1 MSCTSRIDV
10 AGRLQELTMTRF
22 KLFGAALVFAAFVAP
37 ASAQQAVSEPAAAAF
52 DPNFS
57 IYSNGP
63 ARPVAVQPFNPD
75 TMAEMRMAVKPHAA
89 HRAPARHH

>member
-1 MSCTSRIDV
+1 M
-10 AGRLQELTMTRF
+10 TMTRF

-37 ASAQQAVSEPAAAAF
+37 ASAQQAISEPAAAAF

-63 ARPVAVQPFNPD
+63 ARPVVAQSFNGN
-75 TMAEMRMAVKPHAA
+75 TMAEMRMAVRPHTA
-89 HRAPARHH
+89 HRAQARHH

>member
-1 MSCTSRIDV
+1 MTS
-10 AGRLQELTMTRF
+10 F
-22 KLFGAALVFAAFVAP
+22 KLFGAAVSFAAFVAP

-63 ARPVAVQPFNPD
+63 TLSASVQPYNSNA
-75 TMAEMRMAVKPHAA
+75 MAEMRMTVRPHVV
-89 HRAPARHH
+89 HHARSKHN

>member
-1 MSCTSRIDV
+1 MTS
-10 AGRLQELTMTRF
+10 L
-22 KLFGAALVFAAFVAP
+22 KLLGAAALFVAFVAP

-63 ARPVAVQPFNPD
+63 ARPVAAQPFNGN

-89 HRAPARHH
+89 HRAPRKHH

>member
-1 MSCTSRIDV
+1 
-10 AGRLQELTMTRF
+10 MTRF
-22 KLFGAALVFAAFVAP
+22 KLFGAAVLFAAFVAP
-37 ASAQQAVSEPAAAAF
+37 VSAQQAISEPAAAAF

-63 ARPVAVQPFNPD
+63 ARPVVAQPFNGN
-75 TMAEMRMAVKPHAA
+75 TMAEMRMTVKPHNS